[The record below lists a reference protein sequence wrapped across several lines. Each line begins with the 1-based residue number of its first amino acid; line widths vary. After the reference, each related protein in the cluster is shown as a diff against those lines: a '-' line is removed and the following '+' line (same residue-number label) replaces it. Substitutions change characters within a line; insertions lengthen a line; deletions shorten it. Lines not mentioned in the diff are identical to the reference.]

1 MTLQT
6 ESFFLSVSGTDLEVH
21 RIDPVDPGALN
32 NPPIVF
38 LHEGLGSVSL
48 WRDFPAR
55 VAAATDCPVI
65 VYSRKGYGKSGV
77 VRESR
82 NVRYMHE
89 EAIEVLPGFLQKLGI
104 ETPILLGHSDGASIA
119 LIYAGTYNQVQG
131 LILLAPHVFVEPLT
145 VASIAEAK
153 ERFNTSN
160 LAEKL
165 ARHHKDS
172 VSTFWGW
179 NDIWLHPD
187 FLNWNI
193 EEYLPKINCPILAI
207 QGKDDEY
214 GTLRQ
219 LQAIERQVHG
229 PFGQIVLDH
238 CKHSPHRDQP
248 DLALAAITQFVATLK
263 SGA

>member
-1 MTLQT
+1 MHT
-6 ESFFLSVSGTDLEVH
+6 ESFFLDISGTALEVQ
-21 RIDPVDPGALN
+21 RIDSGSAQ
-32 NPPIVF
+32 NPSIVF

-48 WRDFPAR
+48 WRDFPSR
-55 VAAATDCPVI
+55 VVAATDCPAI
-65 VYSRKGYGKSGV
+65 VYSRKGYGNSEVLRGP
-77 VRESR
+77 RD
-82 NVRYMHE
+82 VRYMHG
-89 EAIEVLPGFLQKLGI
+89 EALDLLPELLQKLGI
-104 ETPILLGHSDGASIA
+104 KRPILLGHSDGASIA
-119 LIYAGTYNQVQG
+119 LIYAGTYDQVRA

-153 ERFNTSN
+153 ERFKTTD

-187 FLNWNI
+187 FINWNI
-193 EEYLPKINCPILAI
+193 EEYLPRINCPILAI

-229 PFGQIVLDH
+229 PFEQVVLDR

-248 DLALAAITQFVATLK
+248 DQVLAAITRFVAKLK
-263 SGA
+263 LWP